1 MSALDLVEEFRSLDE
16 VEDTDK
22 VEDSAIGKL
31 SGVHNSI
38 AGGADLSGIL
48 ALDDDD
54 NNDDFDAIAAAAAAA
69 ACKDAASTTAATAPL
84 RASAL
89 SFAEDDVAAAAA
101 AAQKLGGRDGGQLA
115 LEAGEESEAWDSE
128 EDEGQGIGWPGRAP
142 DSGHGGAL
150 VGGAG
155 GTGRLNAICGGR
167 DAHEESRMTP
177 SSSAESSP
185 AGGLEGGL
193 SSPKRPAEESSDW
206 DGEEAGQSSDDGDDD
221 SDPRRK
227 LVASD
232 CREELPWSKV
242 NAERKDGDS
251 SPSCELS
258 PSPCAR
264 PPDSEPGGGGR
275 RSTASASGDEEG
287 AAVIAGG
294 TITHEQH
301 HRKGLVSSC
310 PSPSTQSDDQVEEPI
325 GVARGDS
332 TPRRTR
338 AHDRPG
344 LGTENEG
351 GTQVTFQEDGTGAEA
366 GEGDAATIRAL
377 RAELSTLREHVLRS
391 EQKREA
397 QLRELGTRLAVQ
409 ERRSG
414 PERSGSATS
423 AALGEEGE
431 RETVA
436 AIGTPA
442 LVVGEAVETG
452 RDKGGC
458 RDTPRGAVVRNPF
471 AGAGGGAATTPRDH
485 FPAFEDALLDRGE
498 SEATPGGSGDEE
510 GGGRG
515 QRGEEGSKSA
525 LHNEA
530 FDFSIDT
537 LSHINNH
544 TDFGTDAPLTPA
556 LRSATATTSP
566 KISRGAAGQARLPW
580 AAGGGAS
587 SAQDAAS
594 GGRSKRLVREEEE
607 EEDAAVEEAFFS
619 DACATASLK
628 TPVKHMLATA
638 ASDLGVAVRRGRRPD
653 TGKAAP
659 SSSAAAAAAATAA
672 PTRRMPPAPSCCKG
686 EQQQERSSSRRRSG
700 AGGRPPRG
708 RESPLPPD
716 PHSPELCMA
725 DVFARASAELDR
737 DDGGVEEDRSCLPI
751 ECGAVVSASAATVA
765 DPPKGERGSVGVDAG
780 CQTSWSF
787 SARDEIRFVSI
798 PSKPPLTTRMAD
810 GRSCRR
816 GAEEGVAAAGPA
828 GLASRPAG
836 KQERAAPGGAGCIP
850 GDVPVAD
857 PGPCCTP
864 RQSRLPLCHT
874 PSRRPR
880 RKSDED
886 LVEGAGPKSE
896 NSSFFDSPNL
906 SPIPA
911 VARAGPP
918 HSVSQNADVPCGGW
932 RGGGGDNGGGGEPR
946 VMSARRRQ
954 QQQQGRGLPTI
965 LSEGEG
971 SASPGGEKTRQG
983 FGRQAPDGPVAE
995 RRTSSTIGGVG
1006 AGDRAR
1012 GSESSSSRRES
1023 PFLAAGVLP
1032 VPRAGTA
1039 VDRSSGSGPLF
1050 MDSFADVTRSSVLR
1064 ASSTLNTI
1072 APLDDTGPP
1081 LSYSSR
1087 IGVSF
1092 AGELFADSRLRAS
1105 SGAYRAPRYDACA
1118 PPQTGGDQ
1126 IRAGGSCCALPLPHM
1141 QQQVSSQRQRR
1152 SWSAPTLFSEWS
1164 KKHGAEAD
1172 RVVGPG
1178 APQKEN
1184 SPGLG
1189 GVPPDVVGAWLA
1201 LAIEGIYSHNDSG
1214 GSVTDG
1220 RVGESGG
1227 SQGRRDCSLGRDP
1240 GPAARPSN
1248 GGGQAVP
1255 ARAGQAGG
1263 VFASGPEDSPPP
1275 PPPPPE
1281 ALVLNDEDGDANE
1294 EEIFYQ
1300 RQRLLQRVVSAAASH
1315 GGVMPPLLSSVRGQD
1330 HREHG
1335 EQDVVP
1341 GRESWR
1347 RHSDPLSSREV
1358 PAAGSGAAEAT
1369 EASAAAGTAS
1379 GWPDG
1384 SSSTSA
1390 GYMRRHTSGY
1400 WRDRLGM
1407 TH

>member
-16 VEDTDK
+16 VEDSDK

-38 AGGADLSGIL
+38 GGADLSGIL

-54 NNDDFDAIAAAAAAA
+54 NNDDFDAIAAAAAS
-69 ACKDAASTTAATAPL
+69 KDAASTTAATAPL

-101 AAQKLGGRDGGQLA
+101 AAAAGRKLGGGDGDQLA
-115 LEAGEESEAWDSE
+115 LEAGGESEAWDSE
-128 EDEGQGIGWPGRAP
+128 EDDGQGVASPGRAP
-142 DSGHGGAL
+142 NSVHGGAL
-150 VGGAG
+150 LGGVG
-155 GTGRLNAICGGR
+155 GTGRSSAIGGSR
-167 DAHEESRMTP
+167 GAREESRKKP

-185 AGGLEGGL
+185 AGLEGGL

-206 DGEEAGQSSDDGDDD
+206 DGEEAGRSSDDDE
-221 SDPRRK
+221 SDPRRQ
-227 LVASD
+227 LAASD
-232 CREELPWSKV
+232 CCEELPWSKV
-242 NAERKDGDS
+242 NAERENDDS
-251 SPSCELS
+251 SPSPGLS
-258 PSPCAR
+258 PSPSAR
-264 PPDSEPGGGGR
+264 PTDSGLGVGGKSSAAAAIGEKEGG
-275 RSTASASGDEEG
+275 TA
-287 AAVIAGG
+287 VVAGG
-294 TITHEQH
+294 TITHEH
-301 HRKGLVSSC
+301 HRKGLLPSSRQR
-310 PSPSTQSDDQVEEPI
+310 PSTQSDDQAEEPT

-338 AHDRPG
+338 AHDRSAC
-344 LGTENEG
+344 GTDDET
-351 GTQVTFQEDGTGAEA
+351 GTLLTFQASGTGAEA
-366 GEGDAATIRAL
+366 GGEDAATIRAL

-423 AALGEEGE
+423 TALREEGG
-431 RETVA
+431 REGPWLLREGVA
-436 AIGTPA
+436 AIGTTA

-471 AGAGGGAATTPRDH
+471 AGTGGGAATTPRDH
-485 FPAFEDALLDRGE
+485 FPAFEDALLDPGE

-510 GGGRG
+510 GGVRG
-515 QRGEEGSKSA
+515 QRGEEESKSA
-525 LHNEA
+525 INNEA

-556 LRSATATTSP
+556 LRSAIAAASP
-566 KISRGAAGQARLPW
+566 KIGLGAAGQARLPW
-580 AAGGGAS
+580 VTGGGAS
-587 SAQDAAS
+587 SAQDAG

-638 ASDLGVAVRRGRRPD
+638 ASDLGVAVRRGKPPD
-653 TGKAAP
+653 IGKAA
-659 SSSAAAAAAATAA
+659 SSAATA
-672 PTRRMPPAPSCCKG
+672 PTRRKPPAPSCFKV
-686 EQQQERSSSRRRSG
+686 EQQQESSSRRRSG

-708 RESPLPPD
+708 RESPLPD
-716 PHSPELCMA
+716 PQSPELCMA
-725 DVFARASAELDR
+725 DVFARASAELDG
-737 DDGGVEEDRSCLPI
+737 DGGGVEEEDRSCLPT
-751 ECGAVVSASAATVA
+751 ECGAVISAGAATVA
-765 DPPKGERGSVGVDAG
+765 VDPSKGERGSAGVDAG

-798 PSKPPLTTRMAD
+798 PAKPPLSTRMAD

-816 GAEEGVAAAGPA
+816 GAEEGVAAAGTT
-828 GLASRPAG
+828 GLASCPAG
-836 KQERAAPGGAGCIP
+836 RPGRAAPGAAVCVAGDGKP
-850 GDVPVAD
+850 AAD
-857 PGPCCTP
+857 LGPCCTP
-864 RQSRLPLCHT
+864 RQPRLPLCHT

-880 RKSDED
+880 RKSDEN
-886 LVEGAGPKSE
+886 LAQGAGSKSE
-896 NSSFFDSPNL
+896 ASSFFDSPNL

-911 VARAGPP
+911 VARAGLP
-918 HSVSQNADVPCGGW
+918 HSSSQNVVVPSGGW
-932 RGGGGDNGGGGEPR
+932 RGGGGNGGGGEPR
-946 VMSARRRQ
+946 VMSARRRHL
-954 QQQQGRGLPTI
+954 QQQGHGLSTI

-983 FGRQAPDGPVAE
+983 FGRRALDGPVPE
-995 RRTSSTIGGVG
+995 RRASSATGGAG
-1006 AGDRAR
+1006 AGDGAR

-1023 PFLAAGVLP
+1023 PFLAAGVPP

-1105 SGAYRAPRYDACA
+1105 SGSYRAPRYDACTR
-1118 PPQTGGDQ
+1118 PQRAGEQ
-1126 IRAGGSCCALPLPHM
+1126 IRAGENCCALPLPYA

-1172 RVVGPG
+1172 RAVAPG
-1178 APQKEN
+1178 GPQKEN
-1184 SPGLG
+1184 SLGLG

-1214 GSVTDG
+1214 GGVTDE

-1227 SQGRRDCSLGRDP
+1227 SQGRRNCSLGRDP

-1248 GGGQAVP
+1248 GGGQAVL
-1255 ARAGQAGG
+1255 ARAGSQVGG
-1263 VFASGPEDSPPP
+1263 AFTCGPEDSPPP

-1281 ALVLNDEDGDANE
+1281 AQLVSDEDGGANE

-1330 HREHG
+1330 HRERD
-1335 EQDVVP
+1335 EQEVAP
-1341 GRESWR
+1341 GGDSWR
-1347 RHSDPLSSREV
+1347 RHSDPLSSWKV
-1358 PAAGSGAAEAT
+1358 PATGSGAVDAT
-1369 EASAAAGTAS
+1369 ETSAASGTAS
-1379 GWPDG
+1379 GWPDSG
-1384 SSSTSA
+1384 SGTSA
-1390 GYMRRHTSGY
+1390 AYMRRHTSGY

>member
-1 MSALDLVEEFRSLDE
+1 MPVSYHVLPTTPSL
-16 VEDTDK
+16 
-22 VEDSAIGKL
+22 
-31 SGVHNSI
+31 

-48 ALDDDD
+48 ALDDYD
-54 NNDDFDAIAAAAAAA
+54 NNDDFDVIAAAAAG
-69 ACKDAASTTAATAPL
+69 KDAVSTTAATALL

-89 SFAEDDVAAAAA
+89 SFAEDDVAAAAGRN
-101 AAQKLGGRDGGQLA
+101 LGGGDGDQLA
-115 LEAGEESEAWDSE
+115 LDAGGESEAWDSE
-128 EDEGQGIGWPGRAP
+128 EDDGQGVASPGRAP
-142 DSGHGGAL
+142 NSSHGGAL
-150 VGGAG
+150 AGVTG
-155 GTGRLNAICGGR
+155 GTGRFSAIGGSR
-167 DAHEESRMTP
+167 VAREESRKKP
-177 SSSAESSP
+177 SSSSESSP
-185 AGGLEGGL
+185 AELEGDL

-206 DGEEAGQSSDDGDDD
+206 DGGEAGRSSNDDV
-221 SDPRRK
+221 SDPRRQ
-227 LVASD
+227 LAASD
-232 CREELPWSKV
+232 CCEELPWSKV
-242 NAERKDGDS
+242 NAERENDDS
-251 SPSCELS
+251 SPSPGLS
-258 PSPCAR
+258 PSPSAR
-264 PPDSEPGGGGR
+264 PTDSELGVGGR
-275 RSTASASGDEEG
+275 SSAAAPIGEEEG
-287 AAVIAGG
+287 GTAVVAGG
-294 TITHEQH
+294 TITHEH
-301 HRKGLVSSC
+301 HRKGLLPSSRRRL
-310 PSPSTQSDDQVEEPI
+310 STQSDDQAEEPI
-325 GVARGDS
+325 GVARGGS
-332 TPRRTR
+332 TLRRTR
-338 AHDRPG
+338 AHDRSAR
-344 LGTENEG
+344 GTDDET
-351 GTQVTFQEDGTGAEA
+351 GTQVTFQASGTGAEA
-366 GEGDAATIRAL
+366 GGGDAATIRAL

-414 PERSGSATS
+414 PERSGSTTS
-423 AALGEEGE
+423 TTLREEGE
-431 RETVA
+431 REGVT
-436 AIGTPA
+436 AIGTAA
-442 LVVGEAVETG
+442 LVVGEAVETA

-458 RDTPRGAVVRNPF
+458 RDTPTGAVVRNPF
-471 AGAGGGAATTPRDH
+471 AGTGGGAATTPRDH
-485 FPAFEDALLDRGE
+485 FPAFEDALLDPGE
-498 SEATPGGSGDEE
+498 SEGTPGGSGDEE
-510 GGGRG
+510 GGVRC

-525 LHNEA
+525 INNEA

-556 LRSATATTSP
+556 PRSATAAASP
-566 KISRGAAGQARLPW
+566 KIGRGAAGQARLPW
-580 AAGGGAS
+580 VKGGETS
-587 SAQDAAS
+587 SAQDAG
-594 GGRSKRLVREEEE
+594 GGRSKRLVREEEEE

-638 ASDLGVAVRRGRRPD
+638 APDLGVAVRRGRRPD
-653 TGKAAP
+653 TGKAA
-659 SSSAAAAAAATAA
+659 SSAATA
-672 PTRRMPPAPSCCKG
+672 PTRRKPTAPSRFKV
-686 EQQQERSSSRRRSG
+686 EQQQEGSSRRRSG

-708 RESPLPPD
+708 HESPLPD

-725 DVFARASAELDR
+725 DVFARASAELDG
-737 DDGGVEEDRSCLPI
+737 DGGGVEEEDRSCLPI
-751 ECGAVVSASAATVA
+751 ECGAIVSAGAVTVA

-798 PSKPPLTTRMAD
+798 PAKPPLSTRMAD

-816 GAEEGVAAAGPA
+816 GAEEGVAAVGTG

-836 KQERAAPGGAGCIP
+836 KPERAAPGAAVCVP
-850 GDVPVAD
+850 GDD

-880 RKSDED
+880 LKSDEY
-886 LVEGAGPKSE
+886 LAEGAGPKSGT
-896 NSSFFDSPNL
+896 SSFFDSPNL

-911 VARAGPP
+911 VAHAGLP
-918 HSVSQNADVPCGGW
+918 HSACQNVVVPSGGW
-932 RGGGGDNGGGGEPR
+932 RGGGGNGGGGEPL
-946 VMSARRRQ
+946 VVSARRRQ
-954 QQQQGRGLPTI
+954 QQQQVHGLSTI

-983 FGRQAPDGPVAE
+983 FDRQAHDGPVAE
-995 RRTSSTIGGVG
+995 RRASSATGGVG
-1006 AGDRAR
+1006 AGDGAR

-1023 PFLAAGVLP
+1023 PFLAAGVPP

-1105 SGAYRAPRYDACA
+1105 SGSSRAPRYDACT
-1118 PPQTGGDQ
+1118 PPQRAGEQ
-1126 IRAGGSCCALPLPHM
+1126 IRAGENCCALPLPHA

-1164 KKHGAEAD
+1164 KKHDTEAD
-1172 RVVGPG
+1172 RVVAPG
-1178 APQKEN
+1178 GAQKEN
-1184 SPGLG
+1184 LLGLG

-1214 GSVTDG
+1214 GGVTDERIG
-1220 RVGESGG
+1220 GSGG
-1227 SQGRRDCSLGRDP
+1227 SQGRRSCSLGRDP
-1240 GPAARPSN
+1240 GPAAMPSN
-1248 GGGQAVP
+1248 GGSQAVL
-1255 ARAGQAGG
+1255 ARAGSQVGG
-1263 VFASGPEDSPPP
+1263 AFASGPEDSPPP

-1281 ALVLNDEDGDANE
+1281 AQLVSDEDGGANE

-1315 GGVMPPLLSSVRGQD
+1315 GGVMPPLLSSVRGQH
-1330 HREHG
+1330 HREHD
-1335 EQDVVP
+1335 EQEDAP
-1341 GRESWR
+1341 GGESWR
-1347 RHSDPLSSREV
+1347 RHSDPLSSWKV
-1358 PAAGSGAAEAT
+1358 PATGSGAVNAT
-1369 EASAAAGTAS
+1369 ETSAAAGTAS
-1379 GWPDG
+1379 GWSD
-1384 SSSTSA
+1384 SSSGMPA
-1390 GYMRRHTSGY
+1390 AYMRRHTSGY